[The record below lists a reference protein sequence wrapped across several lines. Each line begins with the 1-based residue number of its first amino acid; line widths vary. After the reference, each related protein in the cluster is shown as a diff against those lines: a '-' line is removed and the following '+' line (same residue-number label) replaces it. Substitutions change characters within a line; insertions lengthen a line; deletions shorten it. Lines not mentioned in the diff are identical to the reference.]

1 MSHRETHR
9 VRTSHYDRIDQEA
22 SSRIMTREWR
32 TATPRRDA
40 SPASTAVGEP
50 RAIVSVRLRREAVVP
65 GALAVACTEH
75 DAEPGAYCYRAA
87 RGVCSARLDR
97 RRVDA

>member
-22 SSRIMTREWR
+22 STRIMTREWR
-32 TATPRRDA
+32 TATPRRA
-40 SPASTAVGEP
+40 APAVVSAPGEHP
-50 RAIVSVRLRREAVVP
+50 AIVRARLARDAVVP
-65 GALAVACTEH
+65 GALAVSCAEH
-75 DAEPGAYCYRAA
+75 DAEPGAYCYPGA
-87 RGVCSARLDR
+87 RGVCGARLDR